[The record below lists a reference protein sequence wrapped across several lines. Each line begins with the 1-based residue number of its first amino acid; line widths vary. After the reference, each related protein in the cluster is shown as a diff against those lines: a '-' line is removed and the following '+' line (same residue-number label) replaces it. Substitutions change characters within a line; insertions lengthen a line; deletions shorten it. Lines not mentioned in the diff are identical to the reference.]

1 MNQSI
6 QNGLNDLFDQII
18 PISGD
23 FNKKTYADSF
33 KNAYEKY
40 KPLFTEIAQE
50 CENSEDRQ
58 EEIEEIAAV
67 LPDRMRKVLE
77 QESSKRKKENV
88 LMKYNLGMVTY
99 VIPMFRYG
107 RMDACEE
114 IVDCMIERW
123 NDHDLELKISK
134 SEFEQIQGGFKS
146 RLCYITT
153 AVCASLGKPDDCYE
167 LNLMRRY
174 RDEYLVNQKGGE
186 EIVAE
191 YYDIAPTIVNRINR
205 MENSEDVYADIW
217 SRYLH
222 PCVSMIESDNL
233 EAGRKI
239 YTDMVYSLRRK
250 YLFS

>member
-6 QNGLNDLFDQII
+6 QDGLNDLFDQII

-50 CENSEDRQ
+50 CE
-58 EEIEEIAAV
+58 
-67 LPDRMRKVLE
+67 
-77 QESSKRKKENV
+77 SSKRKKENV

-99 VIPMFRYG
+99 VIPMFRYD

-217 SRYLH
+217 CRYLH

-233 EAGRKI
+233 EACRKI

>member
-6 QNGLNDLFDQII
+6 QDGLNDLFDQII

-40 KPLFTEIAQE
+40 KSLFTEIAQE

-67 LPDRMRKVLE
+67 LPDRMREVLD

-146 RLCYITT
+146 RLC
-153 AVCASLGKPDDCYE
+153 
-167 LNLMRRY
+167 
-174 RDEYLVNQKGGE
+174 
-186 EIVAE
+186 
-191 YYDIAPTIVNRINR
+191 
-205 MENSEDVYADIW
+205 
-217 SRYLH
+217 
-222 PCVSMIESDNL
+222 
-233 EAGRKI
+233 
-239 YTDMVYSLRRK
+239 
-250 YLFS
+250 

>member
-40 KPLFTEIAQE
+40 KPLLLRLHRNARIRKTDRKRLKKLLLFCRIE
-50 CENSEDRQ
+50 CGKYW
-58 EEIEEIAAV
+58 I
-67 LPDRMRKVLE
+67 RKV
-77 QESSKRKKENV
+77 QKKKENV

-123 NDHDLELKISK
+123 NDHGLELKISK
-134 SEFEQIQGGFKS
+134 SEFEQIQE
-146 RLCYITT
+146 
-153 AVCASLGKPDDCYE
+153 ASNHVSAILLQPYVQA
-167 LNLMRRY
+167 L
-174 RDEYLVNQKGGE
+174 
-186 EIVAE
+186 A
-191 YYDIAPTIVNRINR
+191 NR
-205 MENSEDVYADIW
+205 MTVTN
-217 SRYLH
+217 
-222 PCVSMIESDNL
+222 
-233 EAGRKI
+233 
-239 YTDMVYSLRRK
+239 
-250 YLFS
+250 

>member
-67 LPDRMRKVLE
+67 LPDRMREVLD

-153 AVCASLGKPDDCYE
+153 AVCASLGKPDD
-167 LNLMRRY
+167 
-174 RDEYLVNQKGGE
+174 
-186 EIVAE
+186 
-191 YYDIAPTIVNRINR
+191 IAPTIVNRINR

-233 EAGRKI
+233 EACRKI

>member
-6 QNGLNDLFDQII
+6 QDGLNDLFDQII

-67 LPDRMRKVLE
+67 LPDRMREVLD
-77 QESSKRKKENV
+77 QESLKRKKENV

-134 SEFEQIQGGFKS
+134 SEFEHG
-146 RLCYITT
+146 
-153 AVCASLGKPDDCYE
+153 

-217 SRYLH
+217 CRYLH

-233 EAGRKI
+233 EACRKI